1 MTGIHVT
8 SEIGKLK
15 KVLLHRPGKELLNLT
30 PDTLSELLFDDI
42 PFLPDAQKEH
52 DEFADALRKNGVE
65 VVYLED
71 LMTDVL
77 NISGEIKNR
86 FVEQFMDEAGINS
99 YKYRGLVYQY
109 LMNMKNTKK
118 LVLKTMEGIQISEI
132 PKIAKVDSNTLEDFV
147 SEPDKFIAEPMPNL
161 YFTRDNFASVGT
173 GIDLHHMYSV
183 TRNRECIYAEYIF
196 KYHPDYKDVE
206 KYYNREYPWSTEG
219 GDLLNINEHVV
230 AIGISQRTSAQAI
243 DQLAKNFF
251 KNPKCKIDTVL
262 AFNIPS
268 SRAFMHLDT
277 VFTQIDKY
285 TFTYHPG
292 IMGTLQVFEIK
303 EGSVPNTT
311 EDLVVNE
318 INASL
323 EKILERVLDHPVKLI
338 PCAGGDKVASERE
351 QWNDG
356 SNTLC
361 IAPGV
366 VVVYD
371 RNNITNEVLRKE
383 GLKVIEIHGAE
394 LSRGRGGPRC
404 MSMPLV
410 REDVKW

>member
-1 MTGIHVT
+1 MGNIHVT

-15 KVLLHRPGKELLNLT
+15 TVLLHRPGKELLNLT
-30 PDTLSELLFDDI
+30 PDTLGELLFDDI

-52 DEFADALRKNGVE
+52 DEFARKLKANGVK

-77 NISGEIKNR
+77 NLSEEIKNE
-86 FVEQFMDEAGINS
+86 FIEQFMDEAGIHS
-99 YKYRGLVYQY
+99 YKYRGLVYRY
-109 LMNMKNTKK
+109 LMSIKGTKK
-118 LVLKTMEGIQISEI
+118 LVLKTMEGIKISEI
-132 PKIAKVDSNTLEDFV
+132 PKITKEDSNTLEDFV
-147 SEPDKFIAEPMPNL
+147 NSPDVFIAKPMPNL
-161 YFTRDNFASVGT
+161 YFTRDNFASVGE
-173 GIDLHHMYSV
+173 GIDLHHMYSE

-196 KYHPDYKDVE
+196 KYHPKYKDTD
-206 KYYNREYPWSTEG
+206 KYYNRSYNWSTEG
-219 GDLLNINEHVV
+219 GDLLNINKHVV
-230 AIGISQRTSAQAI
+230 AIGISQRTQAQAI

-251 KNPKCKIDTVL
+251 KAPNCKIDTVL
-262 AFNIPS
+262 AFNIPV

-303 EGSVPNTT
+303 EGTDPNTS
-311 EDLVVNE
+311 EDLIVNE
-318 INASL
+318 INAPL
-323 EKILERVLDHPVKLI
+323 DKILERYLEHEVTLI
-338 PCAGGDKVASERE
+338 PCAGGDKVAAERE

-361 IAPGV
+361 IAPGTV
-366 VVVYD
+366 IVYD
-371 RNNITNEVLRKE
+371 RNNVTNDVLRKA

-404 MSMPLV
+404 MSMPLE